1 MSSVSY
7 HEERYVP
14 VEFKNP
20 KTTRHSGIF
29 RVVQYRASTQAD
41 LREKTGMTVVS
52 VVCNERRWGIF
63 VAPQAPLLPG
73 AVRTKSRCLDVGQY
87 LQIALLSFLR
97 LGSLCHSR
105 LTSLQAVPGGGSI
118 VSWFQWIYIT

>member
-1 MSSVSY
+1 MSRLSSRIQKQRVI
-7 HEERYVP
+7 P
-14 VEFKNP
+14 VFFALSS
-20 KTTRHSGIF
+20 T
-29 RVVQYRASTQAD
+29 VYRASTQAD